1 MIETETDEDIKLG
14 LKNKIAFGLNQ
25 SKIFIS
31 AIESNLEHED
41 EEIQKK
47 TVLIAIAFIKA
58 VSSIDMEET
67 KEIYKQFKQDK
78 KNGH

>member
-1 MIETETDEDIKLG
+1 MIETETDEDIKLN
-14 LKNKIAFGLNQ
+14 LKNKIAFGLNRT
-25 SKIFIS
+25 KEFIS
-31 AIESNLEHED
+31 TIESNLEHEN
-41 EEIQKK
+41 EEVQKK

-67 KEIYKQFKQDK
+67 KEIYRQFKQDK